1 MAPQQHTHHAV
12 PVILPPAHALRRCEG
27 HTTARRR
34 PTHARHYY
42 IQAFKMRRSIGYG
55 RSPSLFPDVANAL
68 LLALLSRC
76 GCHLRVLGKVP
87 GGVGSRRRRGIYS
100 HCLTEGRAGV
110 SGRAR
115 VSRCLAVVCAVS
127 ECLAATQGSLG
138 PSDQVLRSG
147 GSHEGNRF

>member
-1 MAPQQHTHHAV
+1 MAPKQHTHHAV
-12 PVILPPAHALRRCEG
+12 PVILPPAHALGRCEG

-42 IQAFKMRRSIGYG
+42 IQAFKMRRPIGCG

-68 LLALLSRC
+68 LLTLLPRR
-76 GCHLRVLGKVP
+76 GCHLRVSGKVP
-87 GGVGSRRRRGIYS
+87 AGVESRRRRGIYS
-100 HCLTEGRAGV
+100 RCLTEGRTGV
-110 SGRAR
+110 TGRAR
-115 VSRCLAVVCAVS
+115 VSRCLAVCAVS